1 MCVVCIVFCVMVF
14 VVRLVVFCDTF
25 GGMTC
30 GCLLFFSAVTRV
42 FVLFLVLW
50 STRKAK
56 LNTKNIM
63 SLQKNETQAAC
74 HTETTPCIII
84 PYHCHFQQADFQ

>member
-42 FVLFLVLW
+42 FCAFFGALEHQKSKIKHKKHHVF
-50 STRKAK
+50 
-56 LNTKNIM
+56 TK
-63 SLQKNETQAAC
+63 K
-74 HTETTPCIII
+74 
-84 PYHCHFQQADFQ
+84 